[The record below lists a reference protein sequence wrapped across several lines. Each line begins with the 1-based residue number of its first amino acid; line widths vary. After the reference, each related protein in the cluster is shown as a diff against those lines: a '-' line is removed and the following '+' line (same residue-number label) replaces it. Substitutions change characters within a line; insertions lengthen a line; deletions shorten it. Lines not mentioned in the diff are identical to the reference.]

1 MLAIR
6 YLLWMLWFIT
16 NCDILGGEP
25 FLGPSSFL
33 CPIEKIWRID
43 CHNFPTKGT
52 NINQYFRVN
61 NRQDWWFEQRKKII
75 VEILQK
81 KKHFNALHLSLYWT
95 SCHKSHLNSKE
106 RGHKDENWKATHPTS
121 CPKVLK
127 IAQNCPSAPRAE
139 DVPAARWL
147 LEANWQ
153 LGPSLPP
160 SSNPLTFPPSSLSLT
175 NSWSLHGNLFLI
187 QHLKWNNSNNQ
198 SWSQLLPPSNVY
210 CTFPLCSSSHQD
222 RVCCS
227 KHVNFPHGVFMHMLQ

>member
-106 RGHKDENWKATHPTS
+106 RGHKDKNWKATHPTS
-121 CPKVLK
+121 CPKVPKCSKVPK
-127 IAQNCPSAPRAE
+127 IAQ
-139 DVPAARWL
+139 VL
-147 LEANWQ
+147 LEEKMFRLLVGCWRPTSNW
-153 LGPSLPP
+153 GPPSHPQATPLLSLPP
-160 SSNPLTFPPSSLSLT
+160 PSASLIHGLYMATYFSSNTWNEITVTINPDLNCSLPPTCIVLSLCAPA
-175 NSWSLHGNLFLI
+175 LI
-187 QHLKWNNSNNQ
+187 KI
-198 SWSQLLPPSNVY
+198 
-210 CTFPLCSSSHQD
+210 
-222 RVCCS
+222 
-227 KHVNFPHGVFMHMLQ
+227 VFVVPNM